1 MAEVYELEGNCVSQD
16 HVLGYLTS
24 KSEGL
29 QGAFAAGQW
38 RLKEVDEDL
47 EAVTWELESLRRVE
61 VEVQLR
67 EWSVERS
74 YASLRELEEK
84 ETTAENVCDDL
95 SERVTRLEDQVR
107 AKKAELGVERR
118 WLAVQEDRVASLESA
133 LAVLRERE
141 TEVEWRLMERKIGEL
156 RL

>member
-1 MAEVYELEGNCVSQD
+1 MYKRQSQD
-16 HVLGYLTS
+16 HVIGYLTS

-74 YASLRELEEK
+74 YERLRELEEK
-84 ETTAENVCDDL
+84 ETTAENISDDL
-95 SERVTRLEDQVR
+95 SERVTRLEEQVR

-141 TEVEWRLMERKIGEL
+141 TEVEWRLMEREIGDL

>member
-1 MAEVYELEGNCVSQD
+1 
-16 HVLGYLTS
+16 
-24 KSEGL
+24 
-29 QGAFAAGQW
+29 
-38 RLKEVDEDL
+38 LKEVDEDL

-84 ETTAENVCDDL
+84 ETTAENISDDL

-141 TEVEWRLMERKIGEL
+141 TEVEWRLMEREIGDL

>member
-1 MAEVYELEGNCVSQD
+1 MAEVYGMEGNCVSQD

-24 KSEGL
+24 KCEGL
-29 QGAFAAGQW
+29 QGAFGAGQW

-47 EAVTWELESLRRVE
+47 EAVTWEVESLRRVE

-84 ETTAENVCDDL
+84 ETTAENISDDL
-95 SERVTRLEDQVR
+95 SERVMRLEEQVR

-141 TEVEWRLMERKIGEL
+141 TEVEWRLMEREIGEL

>member
-1 MAEVYELEGNCVSQD
+1 
-16 HVLGYLTS
+16 LGT
-24 KSEGL
+24 
-29 QGAFAAGQW
+29 F
-38 RLKEVDEDL
+38 KEVDEDL

-67 EWSVERS
+67 EWSVERC
-74 YASLRELEEK
+74 YASLRDMEGK
-84 ETTAENVCDDL
+84 ETTAENVCDEL
-95 SERVTRLEDQVR
+95 SERVTRLEDEVR

-133 LAVLRERE
+133 LADLRERE
-141 TEVEWRLMERKIGEL
+141 TEVEWKIMEKEIGEL

>member
-1 MAEVYELEGNCVSQD
+1 MAEVYGMEGNCVSQD

-29 QGAFAAGQW
+29 QGAFGAGQW

-84 ETTAENVCDDL
+84 ETTAENISDDL
-95 SERVTRLEDQVR
+95 SERVTRLEEQVR

-141 TEVEWRLMERKIGEL
+141 TEVEWRLMEREIGDL